1 MGTMRFVPAALV
13 AVPLAVLAQ
22 APAPKKAKT
31 IDELAAMF
39 DSATLK
45 TVPCF
50 ECHLPQA
57 VTLEEDAIAAELAGA
72 LFAASG
78 KDEGAAGAKV
88 AKLQITCIVCH
99 SERTIARRLVSG
111 SPQGKVLHG
120 STGAGRGVVP
130 QRRQSQPSEARE
142 EALEIKLPE
151 GVRVSE
157 VAVGSLP
164 RGPEPGWT
172 GTHSRG
178 DKTLTLDR

>member
-31 IDELAAMF
+31 IDEVAAMF

-57 VTLEEDAIAAELAGA
+57 VTLVEDAIAAELAGA

-78 KDEGAAGAKV
+78 KDEGAARAKV

-99 SERTIARRLVSG
+99 SEKPIARRPVLG
-111 SPQGKVLHG
+111 SPEAKVLHG
-120 STGAGRGVVP
+120 SPGAGSGVAP
-130 QRRQSQPSEARE
+130 PRRQPLPLEPRDGTF
-142 EALEIKLPE
+142 EIKLPE
-151 GVRVSE
+151 GVRVAE
-157 VAVGSLP
+157 VAADPFHEVQS
-164 RGPEPGWT
+164 PEDGVPVHEVT
-172 GTHSRG
+172 R
-178 DKTLTLDR
+178 R